1 MSSSTTHT
9 QSSLS
14 RAWTWSV
21 ERSPLLNAARWILA
35 RGYPNTKARD
45 LINAADLPA
54 QLSKLIDSTI
64 TKTKLWRS
72 ERADIARELIAHTQ
86 DALEAERTPEQIT
99 EAFGNPKRVAK
110 LLRRATKRKRPL
122 YWRTLRNIRRSITTL
137 TLLIFLTYGSLAA
150 RFYIG
155 KPNIT
160 KNYAVMI
167 NAQNDAYTDDQKA
180 WPIYKEVFPAW
191 RAHIQETQDRQ
202 VAFEKEHNESIE
214 PGKGAAISAGLFM
227 YPQIPTD
234 HHDYTETV
242 QLFKDFE
249 PQFKRLREA
258 AHCPIVGIQLG
269 FKHKQ
274 IEGQDW
280 SNSTPL
286 IPPSD
291 DPNKNPSMINM
302 LLPHLG
308 PMRQFA
314 NILAFETLIAARES
328 DSDRTYE
335 NLSAMLAISRQES
348 FDKTLIS
355 SLVNMAIANVAFKSI
370 HQVLHEYPGVLTRDH
385 LIALSHELALTR
397 PALDLMLEGEI
408 MMFEDLFQRAYTD
421 DGHGN
426 GRITKSGMLMFA
438 KYADNNWSGSELEGT
453 PLQIATGP
461 ITLAVSPDRESQA
474 TIYMDMMNTVRHVAS
489 TGPESISLINHQ
501 DSEMY
506 ANMKSIPGLL
516 YSPVEILM
524 PAMGHAISTSF
535 FAQMNSSAIATTLAI
550 EIYKMDHGQLP
561 DSLSQLTP
569 NYLPSLPSDLFNPG
583 QPLSYKQTDN
593 GYTIYSVGNDGDDDH
608 GRDLGTKQHQ
618 EHLFRQRFPAAK
630 TAQGNIILDHAGNP
644 KLAPPR
650 GEDGDWIIYD
660 MTPPSKPT
668 KKRTGREV
676 RFLNSIS

>member
-1 MSSSTTHT
+1 MNQASTNPR
-9 QSSLS
+9 SSLS
-14 RAWTWSV
+14 RAWTWSI
-21 ERSPLLNAARWILA
+21 ERSPLLNSTRWIIA
-35 RGYPNTKARD
+35 RGYPNAQARD
-45 LINAADLPA
+45 LLSAAKLPD
-54 QLSKLIDSTI
+54 QLSKLIDT
-64 TKTKLWRS
+64 TVTRTKLWRS
-72 ERADIARELIAHTQ
+72 ERAEIAKELIAHTQ
-86 DALEAERTPEQIT
+86 DALEAGRSPEQIT
-99 EAFGNPKRVAK
+99 KSFGKPKKVAK

-122 YWRTLRNIRRSITTL
+122 YWRTLRNIRRTVATL
-137 TLLIFLTYGSLAA
+137 TLLIFVTYGSLAA

-160 KNYAVMI
+160 KNYAVLI
-167 NAQNDAYTDDQKA
+167 NSQNDAYSEDQKA
-180 WPIYKEVFPAW
+180 WPIYEELRTTW
-191 RAHIQETQDRQ
+191 DLHILETQTRQ
-202 VAFEKEHNESIE
+202 YAFEQEFNANRAEDQD
-214 PGKGAAISAGLFM
+214 AISAGILM
-227 YPQIPTD
+227 IPQIPTN
-234 HHDYTETV
+234 HHDYAETV

-258 AHCPIVGIQLG
+258 AHRPIIGIELG
-269 FKHKQ
+269 FDDDT
-274 IEGQDW
+274 IDNQDGTF
-280 SNSTPL
+280 SFPIT
-286 IPPSD
+286 PPSD
-291 DPNKNPSMINM
+291 NAEENPSLINL

-308 PMRQFA
+308 KTRQFA

-355 SLVNMAIANVAFKSI
+355 SIVNMAIANIAFNTI
-370 HQVLHEYPGVLTRDH
+370 HQVLIEHPGILTRDH

-438 KYADNNWSGSELEGT
+438 KYADNNWIESELEGT
-453 PLQIATGP
+453 PLQLAAGP
-461 ITLAVSPDRESQA
+461 ITLAVSPDRKSQA
-474 TIYMDMMNTVRHVAS
+474 TIYMDMMNTVRHVVN
-489 TGPESISLINHQ
+489 TGPENFSLINHQ

-506 ANMKSIPGLL
+506 ANMKYIPGLL

-608 GRDLGTKQHQ
+608 GRALGTKQHQ

-644 KLAPPR
+644 KLVPPR
-650 GEDGDWIIYD
+650 GEDGDWIIFD
-660 MTPPSKPT
+660 MNAPAQI
-668 KKRTGREV
+668 
-676 RFLNSIS
+676 N